1 LVDFVDEASFAS
13 ALLLIKASI
22 ERYPKDDTSDAL
34 AKARQEASS
43 ILSAQKLNDSFEDD
57 SLDKAVV
64 EKNAELIEKAKKGT
78 PEYEVWLRKYRAK
91 RGKKPDVQKD
101 QVQNRKEA
109 SSDSQEVKDKVKNI
123 LESGKKD
130 QVQDKKASF
139 EDRGDYS
146 VESAALGSLADYG
159 WEGPELD
166 SMAKVL
172 TAGFGDINDS
182 GGSPSDGSFYFYDS
196 MNPKAKETAKK
207 IAVRLA
213 EDLDEI
219 FDFKGADA
227 SGKRFHVF
235 DYVGGG
241 FESFSTLEDFS
252 KKWKDKADF
261 FN

>member
-1 LVDFVDEASFAS
+1 MSQLFNTPDNAEFLGVQA
-13 ALLLIKASI
+13 
-22 ERYPKDDTSDAL
+22 DTDYGL
-34 AKARQEASS
+34 EKAR
-43 ILSAQKLNDSFEDD
+43 
-57 SLDKAVV
+57 
-64 EKNAELIEKAKKGT
+64 KGT
-78 PEYEVWLRKYRAK
+78 PQYEEWLRKYREK
-91 RGKKPDVQKD
+91 RGKKPDVQ
-101 QVQNRKEA
+101 NRKEA
-109 SSDSQEVKDKVKNI
+109 SSNSQEIKDKAKDI
-123 LESGKKD
+123 LESDKKD

-146 VESAALGSLADYG
+146 VESAALDSLADYG

-207 IAVRLA
+207 IAVRWA